1 MNNDVL
7 NETKSQRHKHVN
19 LTLDFP
25 ELDLHHTGN
34 YTCEASNYKITT
46 KKRSILVT
54 VTCKHLLLARFFS
67 QVYPLKKVITLH
79 LMTISFTTT
88 KKQKKREHARQET
101 NKWKV
106 VLYSQDSLARLS
118 ASSVSV
124 ADPDLQIREGC
135 GHSDPEI
142 RGGGR
147 RAAAL
152 KIFFFASVW
161 SKYKGG
167 GPLGPLPSILHCVL
181 STLVEN
187 IHWILQYLIHLKEFW
202 VVGESCISFLGKRGV
217 AGEV

>member
-7 NETKSQRHKHVN
+7 NETKSQRDKHVN

-34 YTCEASNYKITT
+34 YTCAASNYNITT

-106 VLYSQDSLARLS
+106 VLDSQDSLARLS

-124 ADPDLQIREGC
+124 ADPDLQIREGS

-152 KIFFFASVW
+152 KIFFSPQFGLNIRGADPS
-161 SKYKGG
+161 
-167 GPLGPLPSILHCVL
+167 GPSPRF
-181 STLVEN
+181 STA
-187 IHWILQYLIHLKEFW
+187 F
-202 VVGESCISFLGKRGV
+202 
-217 AGEV
+217 